1 MALRQ
6 ELKSLASQHQSVKE
20 EGKKLVQIQQVCQK
34 EFRRLDKQQ
43 RNQGE
48 KVQQAS
54 NQLDEIEFNAQKD
67 LKVRGQAQRI
77 EAVLIQA
84 QQKLDESKAKNAKL
98 EKIAT
103 KYNVDTQRL
112 KEYFYGKAGNP
123 QMQEAEA

>member
-1 MALRQ
+1 M
-6 ELKSLASQHQSVKE
+6 
-20 EGKKLVQIQQVCQK
+20 CQK

-67 LKVRGQAQRI
+67 LKVRGQAQRM

-84 QQKLDESKAKNAKL
+84 QQKLDESKTKNAKL